1 MRTPNQPSHPLNRL
15 GSLIWQGRRTTRSG
29 IRYRT
34 TPLPPNLAFSDWLS
48 RAEADLAEE
57 HCCQSAEQ
65 TQFLFPHFFLFSFFC
80 TSFFLPDGHV
90 NTAGTSCAAK
100 SKITFSRAA
109 CEHYDGM
116 KTRLRRSV
124 LEAQSAQIF
133 IPDTMEGLRL
143 QPLGSP
149 TRMSFWV
156 PLVKAPNSRNKG
168 GGRWAPGIRLVYG
181 PSLEG
186 THLCKWL
193 QFYEFTQPHIAIEL
207 FKITFLFLLDYT
219 NPQLYGPAKRN
230 YSNLL

>member
-168 GGRWAPGIRLVYG
+168 GGR
-181 PSLEG
+181 
-186 THLCKWL
+186 
-193 QFYEFTQPHIAIEL
+193 
-207 FKITFLFLLDYT
+207 
-219 NPQLYGPAKRN
+219 
-230 YSNLL
+230 